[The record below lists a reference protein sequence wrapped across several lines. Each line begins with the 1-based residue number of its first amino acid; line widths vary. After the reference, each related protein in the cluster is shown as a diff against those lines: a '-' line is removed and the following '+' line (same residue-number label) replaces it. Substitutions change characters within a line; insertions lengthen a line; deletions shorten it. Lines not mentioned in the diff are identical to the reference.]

1 MIILGTFW
9 CLLASSSVVVVVVD
23 ALVNV
28 NVPSTCH
35 RHHVSNKAAFASAFA
50 SASFT
55 LPMSN
60 NNNDNGWTSDFDDFV
75 IDDDDDEDEDKE
87 IAKLFRDRLTSGG
100 DDDDRAA
107 SKNDKPPVPSRVD
120 DPVIFG
126 DDDRVTSGADDDDE
140 DDTFDITKFKNRAT
154 SIDLSACTSRQ
165 FSLGQDLVLSDYVGN
180 MGFDEVTDWE
190 YYYPNE
196 DDPDDRQV
204 VQPNPFDPAKPK
216 RTRTSSGS
224 VVRLFRG
231 EFVGQLGG
239 TISAQG
245 LDKRVLVK
253 EFTGS
258 LALELAQSELEAAGK
273 LQSELLKVSK
283 IDSAVKGEWIRIGS
297 SRSGNAGGM
306 VRQDNANLAQLV
318 KLLSQSKFLGIFG
331 EVNLAELEGELA
343 PNEFYRALG
352 VPPPKPD
359 AVWVVYEY
367 AGFTTVA
374 GYQQPALMRRA
385 NIAPTKG
392 FFGKLVQPPPIP
404 AWKDRSNYVVKG
416 IMKQAIEAVST
427 VHESGIVHRS
437 IGRNSFLL
445 SSKGMDKREAISPYA
460 TLTDQLVVK
469 LADFGFSGL
478 YKDSTSNEEFCSRA
492 RTFDLYFQKGENT
505 IATTNFAIAEDMHAL
520 GFVFLG
526 LLLSSL
532 AEVPTAQYSMPAT
545 DEDTLQR
552 LLGDIFGKDVKGE
565 FRDYV
570 EAEEIWTNVVELL
583 DQKEGAGWTVL
594 ETLLLAREK
603 ATKNKDT
610 SQIFTVR
617 GLLSNPF
624 FN

>member
-1 MIILGTFW
+1 MSTTIILGTF
-9 CLLASSSVVVVVVD
+9 CLLAIVVD
-23 ALVNV
+23 AFVNL
-28 NVPSTCH
+28 PSTCH
-35 RHHVSNKAAFASAFA
+35 RHHVSKNAA
-50 SASFT
+50 SASFV

-75 IDDDDDEDEDKE
+75 IDDDDEDEDKK
-87 IAKLFRDRLTSGG
+87 IAKLFRDRVTSG
-100 DDDDRAA
+100 DDDDSVT
-107 SKNDKPPVPSRVD
+107 SKGDDSKPSRVD
-120 DPVIFG
+120 DPVIFS
-126 DDDRVTSGADDDDE
+126 DDDRVKPGADDD

-258 LALELAQSELEAAGK
+258 LALELAQAELEAAGK

-283 IDSAVKGEWIRIGS
+283 VDSAVKGEWIRIGA

-352 VPPPKPD
+352 VPPPKAD

-404 AWKDRSNYVVKG
+404 AWKDRANYVVKG
-416 IMKQAIEAVST
+416 IMKQAIEAVAT

-437 IGRNSFLL
+437 LGRNSFLL
-445 SSKGMDKREAISPYA
+445 SSKAMDKREAVSPYA

-469 LADFGFSGL
+469 LTDFGFSGL
-478 YKDSTSNEEFCSRA
+478 YKHSTSNEEFCSRA
-492 RTFDLYFQKGENT
+492 RTFDLYFRKGENT

-570 EAEEIWTNVVELL
+570 EAEEIWTKVVELL

>member
-1 MIILGTFW
+1 MSTKTLILGTF
-9 CLLASSSVVVVVVD
+9 CLFASGVH
-23 ALVNV
+23 AFV

-35 RHHVSNKAAFASAFA
+35 RHQASNKAA
-50 SASFT
+50 SASFA
-55 LPMSN
+55 LSMS
-60 NNNDNGWTSDFDDFV
+60 DDGNGWTSDFDDFV
-75 IDDDDDEDEDKE
+75 IDDDDEDEDKE
-87 IAKLFRDRLTSGG
+87 IAKLFRDRVTSG
-100 DDDDRAA
+100 DDDDRVA
-107 SKNDKPPVPSRVD
+107 SGDDDLLASGVD
-120 DPVIFG
+120 DPVVFE
-126 DDDRVTSGADDDDE
+126 DDDRVTAGDE
-140 DDTFDITKFKNRAT
+140 NDDTFDISKFKNRAT

-165 FSLGQDLVLSDYVGN
+165 FSLGQDLILSDYVGN

-196 DDPDDRQV
+196 DDPADRQV

-245 LDKRVLVK
+245 FDRRVLVK

-258 LALELAQSELEAAGK
+258 LALKLAQSELEAAGK

-283 IDSAVKGEWIRIGS
+283 VDSAIKGEWIRTGTT
-297 SRSGNAGGM
+297 RSGTAGGM
-306 VRQDNANLAQLV
+306 ARQDNTNLAQLIM
-318 KLLSQSKFLGIFG
+318 LLGQSKFLGIFG
-331 EVNLAELEGELA
+331 EVNLAELDGELA

-352 VPPPKPD
+352 VPPPKQD

-374 GYQQPALMRRA
+374 GYQQPALVRRA

-404 AWKDRSNYVVKG
+404 AWKDRANYVVKG
-416 IMKQAIEAVST
+416 IMKQAIEAVAT

-445 SSKGMDKREAISPYA
+445 SSKAMDKREAVSPYA

-478 YKDSTSNEEFCSRA
+478 YKESTSNEEFCSRA

-532 AEVPTAQYSMPAT
+532 AEVPTPQYSMPAT

-570 EAEEIWTNVVELL
+570 EAEEIWTKVVELL
-583 DQKEGAGWTVL
+583 DQKDGAGWTVL

>member
-1 MIILGTFW
+1 MSPTTILGLF
-9 CLLASSSVVVVVVD
+9 CLFASVVD
-23 ALVNV
+23 AFV
-28 NVPSTCH
+28 NVPSICH
-35 RHHVSNKAAFASAFA
+35 RHHVTNNAA
-50 SASFT
+50 SASFP
-55 LPMSN
+55 LPMS

-75 IDDDDDEDEDKE
+75 IDDDDDDEK
-87 IAKLFRDRLTSGG
+87 IAKLFRDRVSSGEDVDRETSG
-100 DDDDRAA
+100 
-107 SKNDKPPVPSRVD
+107 VD

-126 DDDRVTSGADDDDE
+126 DDDRVTAGDD
-140 DDTFDITKFKNRAT
+140 DDTFDISKFKARAT
-154 SIDLSACTSRQ
+154 SVDLSACTSRQ
-165 FSLGQDLVLSDYVGN
+165 FSLGQDLVLSAYVGN

-196 DDPDDRQV
+196 EDPSDRQV

-231 EFVGQLGG
+231 EFVGHLGG

-245 LDKRVLVK
+245 LDRRVLVK
-253 EFTGS
+253 EFTGT
-258 LALELAQSELEAAGK
+258 LALKLAQSELEAAGK
-273 LQSELLKVSK
+273 LQSDLLSKV
-283 IDSAVKGEWIRIGS
+283 DSAVKGEWIRA
-297 SRSGNAGGM
+297 GNARHAGSVM
-306 VRQDNANLAQLV
+306 ARKDNANLSQLV
-318 KLLSQSKFLGIFG
+318 KLLSQSNCLGIFG
-331 EVNLAELEGELA
+331 EVNLAELDGEMQ
-343 PNEFYRALG
+343 PNDFYRALG

-367 AGFTTVA
+367 AGFTTIA
-374 GYQQPALMRRA
+374 GYQEPALIRRS
-385 NIAPTKG
+385 NIAPTQGIFRK
-392 FFGKLVQPPPIP
+392 VVPPPPIP
-404 AWKDRSNYVVKG
+404 KWPARANYVIKG
-416 IMKQAIEAVST
+416 IMKQAIEAVAT
-427 VHESGIVHRS
+427 VHESGLVHRS

-445 SSKGMDKREAISPYA
+445 SSKAMDKREAVSPYA
-460 TLTDQLVVK
+460 TLTGQLVVK

-478 YKDSTSNEEFCSRA
+478 CKESTSNEEFCSRA
-492 RTFDLYFQKGENT
+492 RTFDLYFKKGENS

-532 AEVPTAQYSMPAT
+532 AEVPTPQYSMPAT

-552 LLGDIFGKDVKGE
+552 LLGDIFGKDLKGE

-570 EAEEIWTNVVELL
+570 EAEEIWTKLVELL

-610 SQIFTVR
+610 SQMFTVR

>member
-1 MIILGTFW
+1 MMMRTTNNILGAL
-9 CLLASSSVVVVVVD
+9 CLLASQSVVD
-23 ALVNV
+23 AFVNV
-28 NVPSTCH
+28 PPSTCH
-35 RHHVSNKAAFASAFA
+35 SHMHHVSSNAAYAP
-50 SASFT
+50 

-60 NNNDNGWTSDFDDFV
+60 NDGNNGWTSDFDDFV
-75 IDDDDDEDEDKE
+75 IDDDDDDEDKK
-87 IAKLFRDRLTSGG
+87 IAKLFNDRVTAG
-100 DDDDRAA
+100 D
-107 SKNDKPPVPSRVD
+107 D
-120 DPVIFG
+120 DPVIFA
-126 DDDRVTSGADDDDE
+126 DDDRVASKDDQVDDAV
-140 DDTFDITKFKNRAT
+140 DDGGISKSLKDRRPTT
-154 SIDLSACTSRQ
+154 IDLSACTSRQ
-165 FSLGQDLVLSDYVGN
+165 FSLGQDLILADYVGN

-190 YYYPNE
+190 YYYPSE
-196 DDPDDRQV
+196 DDDSTDRQV

-245 LDKRVLVK
+245 FDRRVLVK
-253 EFTGS
+253 EFTGK
-258 LALELAQSELEAAGK
+258 LALELAQSELAAAGK
-273 LQSELLKVSK
+273 LQSDLLTSSKV
-283 IDSAVKGEWIRIGS
+283 DSAIKGEWIQIGS
-297 SRSGNAGGM
+297 QRA
-306 VRQDNANLAQLV
+306 VRDRQDNAHLAQLV

-331 EVNLAELEGELA
+331 EVNLAELDGELA

-367 AGFTTVA
+367 AGFTTIA
-374 GYQQPALMRRA
+374 GYQQPAEVRRS
-385 NIAPTKG
+385 NIAPKKG
-392 FFGKLVQPPPIP
+392 FFGKLIPPPPIP
-404 AWKDRSNYVVKG
+404 AFPDRANYVVKG
-416 IMKQAIEAVST
+416 IMKQAIEAVAT
-427 VHESGIVHRS
+427 LHESGIVHRS

-445 SSKGMDKREAISPYA
+445 SSKAMDKREAVSVYA
-460 TLTDQLVVK
+460 TLTAELRVK

-478 YKDSTSNEEFCSRA
+478 CKDSTSNEEFCSRA
-492 RTFDLYFQKGENT
+492 RTFDLYFKKGENS

-532 AEVPTAQYSMPAT
+532 AEVPTAQYNMPAV

-570 EAEEIWTNVVELL
+570 EAEEIWTKVVELL
-583 DQKEGAGWTVL
+583 DDKNGAGWTVL

-603 ATKNKDT
+603 ATKNKET

>member
-1 MIILGTFW
+1 MSTTIILGTL
-9 CLLASSSVVVVVVD
+9 CLLASVVD
-23 ALVNV
+23 AFV

-35 RHHVSNKAAFASAFA
+35 RHHLSFVA
-50 SASFT
+50 SAS
-55 LPMSN
+55 LPLSMSN
-60 NNNDNGWTSDFDDFV
+60 GNDNGWTSDFDDFV
-75 IDDDDDEDEDKE
+75 IDDDDDEDKD
-87 IAKLFRDRLTSGG
+87 IAKLLRDRVTSG
-100 DDDDRAA
+100 DDDDRVA
-107 SKNDKPPVPSRVD
+107 SKDKGVTSKDDKPVTSGVD
-120 DPVIFG
+120 DPVIFA
-126 DDDRVTSGADDDDE
+126 DDDRVKPGADDDD
-140 DDTFDITKFKNRAT
+140 DIFDITKFKNRAT

-165 FSLGQDLVLSDYVGN
+165 FSLGQDLILSDYVGN

-283 IDSAVKGEWIRIGS
+283 VDNAIKGEWIRIGS
-297 SRSGNAGGM
+297 SRSGNDGGM
-306 VRQDNANLAQLV
+306 VRRDNANLAQLV

-416 IMKQAIEAVST
+416 IMKQMIEAVAT

-445 SSKGMDKREAISPYA
+445 SSKAMDKREAVSPYA

-478 YKDSTSNEEFCSRA
+478 YEKSTSNEEFCSRA

-603 ATKNKDT
+603 AVKNKDT

>member
-1 MIILGTFW
+1 MLLGTF
-9 CLLASSSVVVVVVD
+9 CLLASVVD
-23 ALVNV
+23 AFV

-35 RHHVSNKAAFASAFA
+35 RHIVSNNAAFPLS
-50 SASFT
+50 
-55 LPMSN
+55 MSDKN
-60 NNNDNGWTSDFDDFV
+60 NNGWTSDFDDFV
-75 IDDDDDEDEDKE
+75 IDDDEDEQ
-87 IAKLFRDRLTSGG
+87 IAKLFQDRVTSGDTSG
-100 DDDDRAA
+100 DD
-107 SKNDKPPVPSRVD
+107 
-120 DPVIFG
+120 
-126 DDDRVTSGADDDDE
+126 DDDRVTSKDDKDVPSGVDDRVVFADDDLVKPGTDDDD

-190 YYYPNE
+190 YYYPSE

-245 LDKRVLVK
+245 FDKRVLVK

-273 LQSELLKVSK
+273 LQSELLKVSM

-297 SRSGNAGGM
+297 SRSGNNGGM
-306 VRQDNANLAQLV
+306 VRQDNANLAGLI

-367 AGFTTVA
+367 AGFTTLA
-374 GYQQPALMRRA
+374 GYQKPALMRRA

-404 AWKDRSNYVVKG
+404 AWKDRANYVVKG
-416 IMKQAIEAVST
+416 IMKQAIEAVAT

-445 SSKGMDKREAISPYA
+445 SSKSMDKREAVSPYA

-478 YKDSTSNEEFCSRA
+478 YEKSTSNEEFCSRA

-532 AEVPTAQYSMPAT
+532 AEVPTPVYSMPAT

-603 ATKNKDT
+603 AFKNKDT